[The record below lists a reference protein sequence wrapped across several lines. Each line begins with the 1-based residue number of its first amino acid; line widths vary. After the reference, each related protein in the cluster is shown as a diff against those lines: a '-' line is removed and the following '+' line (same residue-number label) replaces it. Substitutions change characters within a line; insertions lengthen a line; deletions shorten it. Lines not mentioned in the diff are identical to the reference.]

1 VRHPGL
7 AYHER
12 GHARRRR
19 DLDGVRPPIDPEA
32 SFSARA
38 GAPLPEGRPPASREA
53 IVEALKTVYDPE
65 IPVDIYELGLIY
77 EFDLNESGQVRIVM
91 TLTTPGCPVAGEM
104 PGMVAEAVAAAL
116 DAGAYV
122 GRCPHAARH
131 VLTDVAGSGIVAAGV
146 EY

>member
-1 VRHPGL
+1 MTDRPIYDPGFPM
-7 AYHER
+7 HE
-12 GHARRRR
+12 A
-19 DLDGVRPPIDPEA
+19 PIDPEA

-104 PGMVAEAVAAAL
+104 PGMVAEAVAAL
-116 DAGAYV
+116 DGAGEV
-122 GRCPHAARH
+122 EVELTWDPPWTPEHMSEDARM
-131 VLTDVAGSGIVAAGV
+131 LLGMF
-146 EY
+146 